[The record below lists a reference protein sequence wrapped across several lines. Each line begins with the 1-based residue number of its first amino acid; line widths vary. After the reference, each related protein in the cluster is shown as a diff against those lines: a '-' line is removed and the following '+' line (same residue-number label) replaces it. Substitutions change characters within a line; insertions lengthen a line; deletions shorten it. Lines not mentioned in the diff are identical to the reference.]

1 MNQINWLASY
11 PKSGNTW
18 TRIFL
23 TNYLNDADQPADINH
38 LKGGP
43 IASDRDL
50 FDRWAGVEAS
60 DLSFDDIADFRP
72 HVYRQ
77 MALHIAH
84 PLYIKVHDACI
95 RNSDGEMLFPS
106 DVTSAVIYLIRNP
119 LDVAVSYAHHSGRTL
134 EQIVKNLCD
143 QDGIVYEN
151 PKLLPPQIPQRLLSW
166 SAHVRSWVDESGLA
180 VTVIRYEDM
189 LAQPEAAFERIIRAL
204 KLDLDPIRLSKA
216 VELSR
221 FESIQEQE
229 SRAGF
234 KERAMLADTPF
245 FRQGRSGTW
254 REELNSELADKIIEG
269 NADVMRRFGYLD
281 QNNDPLF

>member
-189 LAQPEAAFERIIRAL
+189 LTQPEAAFERIIRAL

-254 REELNSELADKIIEG
+254 REELNSELADKIIEV

-281 QNNDPLF
+281 QHNDPLF

>member
-189 LAQPEAAFERIIRAL
+189 LTQPEAAFERIIRAL

>member
-1 MNQINWLASY
+1 
-11 PKSGNTW
+11 
-18 TRIFL
+18 
-23 TNYLNDADQPADINH
+23 
-38 LKGGP
+38 
-43 IASDRDL
+43 
-50 FDRWAGVEAS
+50 
-60 DLSFDDIADFRP
+60 
-72 HVYRQ
+72 
-77 MALHIAH
+77 
-84 PLYIKVHDACI
+84 
-95 RNSDGEMLFPS
+95 
-106 DVTSAVIYLIRNP
+106 
-119 LDVAVSYAHHSGRTL
+119 
-134 EQIVKNLCD
+134 
-143 QDGIVYEN
+143 
-151 PKLLPPQIPQRLLSW
+151 
-166 SAHVRSWVDESGLA
+166 

-254 REELNSELADKIIEG
+254 REELNSELADKIIEV